1 MSEDCLYLNVW
12 TAALSAKERRPV
24 MFWIHGGGLTRGSGS
39 SPTYDGESLAQKG
52 VVVVTINYR
61 LGRLGFLAHPELTAE
76 SEHRASGN
84 YGLMDQLAALQ

>member
-1 MSEDCLYLNVW
+1 L
-12 TAALSAKERRPV
+12 
-24 MFWIHGGGLTRGSGS
+24 
-39 SPTYDGESLAQKG
+39 
-52 VVVVTINYR
+52 VTINYR